1 MKKDRNAFFSE
12 YGFASGMN
20 PNMGMQQG
28 GPMPSGFPGSPPGGM
43 PMPTDVDARISKL
56 ERQLN
61 RLDTRISK
69 LEGDSGVAPMIE
81 NDFNFN
87 NSMYM
92 I

>member
-12 YGFASGMN
+12 YGFAQGMN
-20 PNMGMQQG
+20 PNMGMPGGGMQG
-28 GPMPSGFPGSPPGGM
+28 GYPGTAPGHM

-56 ERQLN
+56 ERQIN

-69 LEGDSGVAPMIE
+69 LEGDTGVAPIIE

-92 I
+92 V

>member
-12 YGFASGMN
+12 YGFAGGMN
-20 PNMGMQQG
+20 PNMGM
-28 GPMPSGFPGSPPGGM
+28 PGGQMPNQYPGGMQGQM
-43 PMPTDVDARISKL
+43 PMPTDIDARISKL
-56 ERQLN
+56 ERQIN

-69 LEGDSGVAPMIE
+69 LEGDTGVAPMIE

-92 I
+92 V

>member
-20 PNMGMQQG
+20 PNMGMPG
-28 GPMPSGFPGSPPGGM
+28 GNMQYPYPGGHPGGM
-43 PMPTDVDARISKL
+43 PMPTDVDARISKI

-61 RLDTRISK
+61 RLETRISK
-69 LEGDSGVAPMIE
+69 LEGDTGAAPMME